1 MLQNLAWATGYKTA
15 AIPAAA
21 GALAWGGITLGPAV
35 AACSSAGQSAA
46 APAPSKEMVDAGVD
60 LYAAN
65 CAQCHGP
72 DLRGTVQGPPLL
84 SIVYE
89 PGHHSDAAFVL
100 AVAQG
105 VRAHHWDFG
114 PMPPIEGLSPTE
126 VEAIIAFVRDRQETE
141 GFEPY
146 P

>member
-1 MLQNLAWATGYKTA
+1 MTHRHTILAVIIAS
-15 AIPAAA
+15 
-21 GALAWGGITLGPAV
+21 LV
-35 AACSSAGQSAA
+35 AACGSSAQSTA
-46 APAPSKEMVDAGVD
+46 APAPSTAMVDAGAD
-60 LYAAN
+60 LYAAH

-72 DLRGTVQGPPLL
+72 DLRGTVKGPSFL

-114 PMPPIEGLSPTE
+114 PMPPIEGLSPTD
-126 VEAIIAFVRDRQETE
+126 VEAIIAFIRDRQETE
-141 GFEPY
+141 GFESY

>member
-1 MLQNLAWATGYKTA
+1 MRQRHTILALITA
-15 AIPAAA
+15 A
-21 GALAWGGITLGPAV
+21 LV
-35 AACSSAGQSAA
+35 AACGSAGQSAA

-72 DLRGTVQGPPLL
+72 DLRGTVQGPSLL

-126 VEAIIAFVRDRQETE
+126 VQAIIAFVRDRQETE